1 MDIDHVKTRLRSLST
16 SPSRCLAGLLAMS
29 LLAGLFNQAPARAQ
43 DAAPAGDVGISV
55 DTAEARETIDLASF
69 PEPFI
74 PLNGAYLIVWV
85 NVTNPAATAIDYDYC
100 PAGEACFNPSW
111 FEVVD
116 QTGATFPVD
125 ETVRAAFDASEE
137 QGLRFGNEIVPG
149 EAAHIV
155 LVFDVPSGGASWSL
169 HSTDEAATSFSLPLA
184 ISTPVAPTVAATLE
198 AGMNQVVPAGGI
210 NLMATRAE
218 KRATID
224 LPSQPA
230 PFVPTNGEYLVVYL
244 TLVNAST
251 GAAEYDICPPGD
263 GRICLNQL
271 WFQLRDKDDQAFPVE
286 TLAWSAFSMNPAFLP
301 FGGELSPGTPEPVAL
316 VFDVPAG
323 IDAWW
328 LESTPDAPRP
338 FSILLQRSPA
348 PGTIQVVRAGAGGG
362 EPGATPV
369 VELIL
374 DTSGSMLQALEGQRR
389 IDIAR
394 TVLSELVAQ
403 TIPPGTPLALRVFGD
418 TPESCETNLAAPL
431 QPLDPGAMAGLIDGL
446 DAIDG
451 VKTPIGASLQAV
463 AGDLQGVAGPKIV
476 VLVTD
481 GEETCGGDPAAA
493 IRALAAQGIDA
504 RINIVGFAVDDET
517 LKAQFREWA
526 HLGNGQYFDAAGAAE
541 LGRSIAAAVQ
551 PQFRILNAAGDEV
564 GAGLVD
570 GDPVEVPSG
579 TYRVEV
585 LAAQTDVL
593 DNVVVTSGARTDVSW
608 GGR

>member
-1 MDIDHVKTRLRSLST
+1 VAT
-16 SPSRCLAGLLAMS
+16 
-29 LLAGLFNQAPARAQ
+29 PARAFQ
-43 DAAPAGDVGISV
+43 NTASATGAPAFAI
-55 DTAEARETIDLASF
+55 DTAEVRETIDLASF
-69 PEPFI
+69 PEPFV
-74 PLNGAYLIVWV
+74 PTNGAYLIVWV
-85 NVTNPAATAIDYDYC
+85 MVTNPAATAVDYDYC

-116 QTGATFPVD
+116 QTGAAFPVA
-125 ETVRAAFDASEE
+125 ETVRAAVDSSEE
-137 QGLRFGNEIVPG
+137 GLRFGSELAPG
-149 EAAHIV
+149 DAARIV
-155 LVFDVPSGGASWSL
+155 LVFDVPSGDASWSL
-169 HSTDEAATSFSLPLA
+169 RSTDAAGTSFSLPLA
-184 ISTPVAPTVAATLE
+184 TTAPVAPTEAVTLE
-198 AGMNQVVPAGGI
+198 VGMNEVVPAGGI
-210 NLMATRAE
+210 NLTATRAE
-218 KRATID
+218 NRATID

-230 PFVPTNGEYLVVYL
+230 PFVPANGEYIVVYL
-244 TLVNAST
+244 TLVNAGN
-251 GAAEYDICPPGD
+251 GAAEYDICPPDD
-263 GRICLNQL
+263 GRLCLSQL
-271 WFQLRDKDDQAFPVE
+271 WFQLSDQDHQAYPVE
-286 TLAWSAFSMNPAFLP
+286 PIAWAAFSMNPAFLP
-301 FGGELSPGTPEPVAL
+301 FGAELPPGTPEPVAL

-328 LESTPDAPRP
+328 LDSTPDAPRP
-338 FSILLQRSPA
+338 FSIRLQLSPA
-348 PGTIQVVRAGAGGG
+348 PGSIQVVRAGSGG
-362 EPGATPV
+362 EAGAAPA

-394 TVLSELVAQ
+394 TVLSQLVAE

-431 QPLDPGAMAGLIDGL
+431 QPLDPAAMAGLIDGL
-446 DAIDG
+446 EAIDG
-451 VKTPIGASLQAV
+451 VNTPIGASLQAV
-463 AGDLQGVAGPKIV
+463 AGDLQGVTGPKIV

-504 RINIVGFAVDDET
+504 RVNIVGFAVDDEA

-541 LGRSIAAAVQ
+541 LGQSIAAAVQ

-570 GDPVEVPSG
+570 GDPVEVPPG

-593 DNVVVTSGARTDVSW
+593 DNVVVTSGARAEVSW
-608 GGR
+608 ASR